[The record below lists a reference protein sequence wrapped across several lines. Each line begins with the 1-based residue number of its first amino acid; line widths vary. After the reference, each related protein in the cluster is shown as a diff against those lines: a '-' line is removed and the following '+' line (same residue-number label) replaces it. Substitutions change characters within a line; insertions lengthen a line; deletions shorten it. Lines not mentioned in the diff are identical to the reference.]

1 MPKSETE
8 PLPPTPKRHR
18 FQTIPSVVRFLP
30 ELKKFTKLDVFLAAS
45 VIKVVN
51 PMILQLLPPLV
62 LPLYKGYGCKLRFSG
77 ESWER
82 D

>member
-30 ELKKFTKLDVFLAAS
+30 ELKKFTELDVFLAAS

-51 PMILQLLPPLV
+51 PMIDPISSRIPNIVILKLYRVSV
-62 LPLYKGYGCKLRFSG
+62 L
-77 ESWER
+77 
-82 D
+82 